1 MGENRRRRRTNI
13 IHATRRA
20 ARQVN
25 CSVPH
30 RDSPAHLGVDR
41 SFAGRIKRVIYPHA
55 IKKDGRYV
63 HATKS
68 FVGTCVP
75 CTQLLF
81 THMPFRP

>member
-25 CSVPH
+25 FSVPH

-41 SFAGRIKRVIYPHA
+41 SFAGRIKKAVGGLAFLGGPSIA
-55 IKKDGRYV
+55 QKLEKDG
-63 HATKS
+63 K
-68 FVGTCVP
+68 
-75 CTQLLF
+75 
-81 THMPFRP
+81 MPFQWNLNT